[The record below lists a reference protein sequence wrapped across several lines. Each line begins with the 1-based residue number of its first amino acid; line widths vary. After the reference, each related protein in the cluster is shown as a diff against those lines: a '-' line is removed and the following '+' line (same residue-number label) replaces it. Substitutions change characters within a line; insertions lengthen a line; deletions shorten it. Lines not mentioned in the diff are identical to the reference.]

1 MISAHNVLYTMIYI
15 FFIVTSVIFEMKCFV
30 FNIKGVPQCWPWNVH
45 VVAHEGKWIP
55 HMSRTKQW
63 MKKDTNCRP
72 QIPVLRFVPLM
83 HHQLYVSMLFFFF
96 YSKYILNNYPESY
109 SDSLFYKP
117 IIWQFLWFYGLLFHC
132 LWKVN

>member
-1 MISAHNVLYTMIYI
+1 MCYIPWSIY
-15 FFIVTSVIFEMKCFV
+15 FLLLLVWFLKWNALFSTTSKV
-30 FNIKGVPQCWPWNVH
+30 FLSVGPEIH
-45 VVAHEGKWIP
+45 VVAHEGNWIP
-55 HMSRTKQW
+55 HMSKTKQW

-72 QIPVLRFVPLM
+72 QIPVFRFVPLM
-83 HHQLYVSMLFFFF
+83 HHQLYVSMLFSFTASIF
-96 YSKYILNNYPESY
+96 LNNYSESY